1 MGDAARL
8 GWYAVVE
15 ALTLLR
21 WLVATVLSILGVA
34 RVDGV
39 FAALRGNADRQ
50 RDWAS
55 DRLGRSGTRRPTR
68 TATGRRAR
76 RRGPRASH
84 PWAHSWRIGRR
95 PATWT
100 GTW

>member
-39 FAALRGNADRQ
+39 FAALRGNADRH
-50 RDWAS
+50 
-55 DRLGRSGTRRPTR
+55 
-68 TATGRRAR
+68 RAR
-76 RRGPRASH
+76 PPRGGCAYRS
-84 PWAHSWRIGRR
+84 
-95 PATWT
+95 T
-100 GTW
+100 

>member
-1 MGDAARL
+1 MGDAVRL

-21 WLVATVLSILGVA
+21 WIVATVLSILGVA

-55 DRLGRSGTRRPTR
+55 DRLGSGSSPSTS
-68 TATGRRAR
+68 RRAR
-76 RRGPRASH
+76 RRGPRASR